1 MDNDFYSL
9 LSSIANSSVY
19 FGYLPSNK
27 GATGVVFTTGDDERA
42 PTFDAAPTF
51 IRTDIEI
58 DVWGKNPTTVAAEAA
73 TIIAGLEGLNATQGS
88 TTFFNFVVSSTNSA
102 FDAENDLFQKTIS
115 VIAHHN

>member
-1 MDNDFYSL
+1 MDNDFYTL
-9 LSSIANSSVY
+9 LSSIAGSPVY

-27 GATGVVFTTGDDERA
+27 GATGVVFITGDDERA

-51 IRTDIEI
+51 IRTDITV
-58 DVWGKNPTTVAAEAA
+58 DVWGKNPTTVAAEAKL
-73 TIIAGLEGLNATQGS
+73 IIDALEGLNITQGD

-115 VIAHHN
+115 LIAHHN

>member
-1 MDNDFYSL
+1 MDNDLYSL
-9 LSSIANSSVY
+9 LSAISTSPVY

-42 PTFDAAPTF
+42 PTFDAAPSF
-51 IRTDIEI
+51 IRTDVEV
-58 DVWGKNPTTVAAEAA
+58 DVWGKSPTTVATEASN
-73 TIIAGLEGLNATQGS
+73 IIAGLEGLNTTQGG
-88 TTFFNFVVSSTNSA
+88 TTFYNFVVTSTNSA